1 MTQPPNAMTQTMKPL
16 ISAHN
21 ITVMRGRHALLQ
33 NVSLHVGERDFITV
47 VGPNGAGKSTLL
59 KCLLGFHAPDSGA
72 VARAEGLKTGYVPQ
86 RFSADRAI
94 PISARRFLTLRRK
107 ADDAAVA
114 RAAAETAVGD
124 VLDKPLY
131 ALSDGELQ
139 RVLLTR
145 ALLGEPQLLVLD
157 EPAQNLDISGQLA
170 FYKLLERIYRER
182 EMSILMVSHDLHLVM
197 ASTRRVVCLFHHVCC
212 SGEPHEVA
220 KDPDFIALFGD
231 DMARM
236 MAVYHHVH
244 DHVHERTGGRADDG
258 AEHA

>member
-139 RVLLTR
+139 RVLLAR

-244 DHVHERTGGRADDG
+244 DHVHERAGGRADDG

>member
-1 MTQPPNAMTQTMKPL
+1 MIPIPKPL

-21 ITVMRGRHALLQ
+21 VTVVRGRHALLQ
-33 NVSLHVGERDFITV
+33 DVSLHVGERDFITV

-59 KCLLGFHAPDSGA
+59 KCLLGFHKPDSGA
-72 VARAEGLKTGYVPQ
+72 VTRGPGLKIGYVPQ
-86 RFSADRAI
+86 RFSTDRAI
-94 PISARRFLTLRRK
+94 PISTRRFLTLRRR
-107 ADDAAVA
+107 AGRAAVA
-114 RAAAETAVGD
+114 RVAAETAVAD
-124 VLDKPLY
+124 VLDQPLY

-139 RVLLTR
+139 RVLLAR

-170 FYKLLERIYRER
+170 FYKLLDQVYKERALG
-182 EMSILMVSHDLHLVM
+182 ILMVSHDLHLVM

-212 SGEPHEVA
+212 SGKPHEVA

-236 MAVYHHVH
+236 MSVYHHVH
-244 DHVHERTGGRADDG
+244 DHVHDHMHDRAGGEAERA
-258 AEHA
+258 

>member
-1 MTQPPNAMTQTMKPL
+1 MKPL

-21 ITVMRGRHALLQ
+21 VTVVRGRHALLQ
-33 NVSLHVGERDFITV
+33 DVSLHVGERDFITV

-59 KCLLGFHAPDSGA
+59 KCLLGFHKPDSGA
-72 VARAEGLKTGYVPQ
+72 VTRSPGLKIGYVPQ
-86 RFSADRAI
+86 RFSTDRAI
-94 PISARRFLTLRRK
+94 PISTRRFLTLRRR
-107 ADDAAVA
+107 AGRAAVA
-114 RAAAETAVGD
+114 RVAAETAVAD
-124 VLDKPLY
+124 VLDQPLY

-139 RVLLTR
+139 RVLLAR

-170 FYKLLERIYRER
+170 FYKLLDQVYKERALG
-182 EMSILMVSHDLHLVM
+182 ILMVSHDLHLVM

-212 SGEPHEVA
+212 SGKPHEVA

-236 MAVYHHVH
+236 MSVYHHVH
-244 DHVHERTGGRADDG
+244 DHVHDRAGGEAERA
-258 AEHA
+258 